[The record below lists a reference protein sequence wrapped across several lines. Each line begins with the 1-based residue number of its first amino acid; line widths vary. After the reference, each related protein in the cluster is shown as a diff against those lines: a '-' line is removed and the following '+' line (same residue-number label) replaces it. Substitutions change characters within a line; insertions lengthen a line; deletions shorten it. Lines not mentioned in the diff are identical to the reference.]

1 MKRMCV
7 FCGSR
12 TGTDHAYRHAA
23 RDLGT
28 RLVADGCA
36 LVFGGGRI
44 GLMGIVADRVVQL
57 GGKAI
62 GVIPGFL
69 QTQEIAH
76 SELTELRVVA
86 TMHERKALMADLSDG
101 FIALPGGYGTLEEFF
116 EIVTWAQLGLH
127 RKPCGLL
134 NVRGY
139 FDPLLR
145 LVDQAVGE
153 GFVRTEHR
161 LLIID
166 DQDPEALMDRM
177 LTYTAPETPQILH
190 PDEI

>member
-1 MKRMCV
+1 
-7 FCGSR
+7 
-12 TGTDHAYRHAA
+12 
-23 RDLGT
+23 
-28 RLVADGCA
+28 
-36 LVFGGGRI
+36 
-44 GLMGIVADRVVQL
+44 
-57 GGKAI
+57 
-62 GVIPGFL
+62 
-69 QTQEIAH
+69 
-76 SELTELRVVA
+76 
-86 TMHERKALMADLSDG
+86 MADLSDG

>member
-1 MKRMCV
+1 M
-7 FCGSR
+7 
-12 TGTDHAYRHAA
+12 
-23 RDLGT
+23 
-28 RLVADGCA
+28 ADGCA